1 MHFNCHQNYHEHLF
15 FEASSKSGSKC
26 SKLPVVFRTKSKKST
41 LFLISAEADQRSI
54 WHWSIGN
61 IQRTSTM
68 TDKQLESHWTFSLQ
82 PSKRSKK
89 GYKFSSPHVSVLS
102 SFAASSWKFFKS
114 CKAQKMI
121 SCTGVVW
128 CDCMY
133 ISIMEI
139 EILHQI
145 GKSFKPHDVKF
156 HISKL
161 ETIRGHPCV
170 GHPTWSI
177 IPPSISAMIARN
189 TRRKRPCSHVECA
202 SNDSTYQVAEKTTQ
216 VFTAQ
221 NDHFLISNIYAQMC
235 ISSGDLGAS
244 YLPLSVISYSSLFM
258 LKMCELLL
266 YHREGPGGQRPVKAP
281 TSGRTSWNPV
291 LKNFTLS
298 TELVLFVS
306 F

>member
-26 SKLPVVFRTKSKKST
+26 SSKKST
-41 LFLISAEADQRSI
+41 LFLISAEADQRST

-89 GYKFSSPHVSVLS
+89 AYKFSSPHVSVLS

-128 CDCMY
+128 YDCMY

-145 GKSFKPHDVKF
+145 GKSFKPTWR
-156 HISKL
+156 
-161 ETIRGHPCV
+161 ETTIFPSWKVSSWHPCV
-170 GHPTWSI
+170 GHPTSS

-189 TRRKRPCSHVECA
+189 TRRK
-202 SNDSTYQVAEKTTQ
+202 
-216 VFTAQ
+216 
-221 NDHFLISNIYAQMC
+221 NIFACWMC
-235 ISSGDLGAS
+235 
-244 YLPLSVISYSSLFM
+244 F
-258 LKMCELLL
+258 K
-266 YHREGPGGQRPVKAP
+266 R
-281 TSGRTSWNPV
+281 
-291 LKNFTLS
+291 
-298 TELVLFVS
+298 
-306 F
+306 